1 MPSYISLLSWTED
14 GVKSYKDTLDRAQA
28 ASDVA
33 SSMGGSIRDLYWT
46 MGPYDVVVVAD
57 FPDDESATA
66 FLLKV
71 GSRGAVRST
80 SMRAFSRNEM
90 SSIIE
95 KAG

>member
-33 SSMGGSIRDLYWT
+33 SSMGGSIRDIYWT

>member
-14 GVKSYKDTLDRAQA
+14 GIKNYKDTLDRAQA

-33 SSMGGSIRDLYWT
+33 SSMGGSIRDIYWT
-46 MGPYDVVVVAD
+46 LGAYDVVVVAD

-80 SMRAFSRNEM
+80 SMRAFSRAEM
-90 SSIIE
+90 SSILE